1 MGSIDHEEKMKKIKE
16 VKDEMYAENA
26 KEKGL
31 FIINTGAGKGK
42 TSAAMGM
49 VLRCVGHGMDVGIV
63 QYVKGTMET
72 AEEVVLTE
80 YFSNCVDF
88 HRMGEGF
95 TWETQ
100 DRETDRR
107 AAEEAWQQ
115 SRTMLE
121 SGDYDFVLL
130 DELNIVL
137 SDDLL
142 DVEEVKSVIQNRD
155 PDMHVVATGRRAK
168 DTLIQQADLVT
179 EMKKIKHPFK
189 EQGVKAQP
197 GIEY

>member
-1 MGSIDHEEKMKKIKE
+1 MTPSDHEQKMQKIKQ
-16 VKDEMYAENA
+16 VKDKMYSEND

-31 FIINTGAGKGK
+31 LIVNTGAGKGK
-42 TSAAMGM
+42 TSSAMGM
-49 VLRCVGHGMDVGIV
+49 VVRCIGHGMDVGIV
-63 QYVKGTMET
+63 QYVKGTIET
-72 AEEVVLTE
+72 AEQVVFEE
-80 YFSNCVDF
+80 YFSDRVDF

-100 DRETDRR
+100 DRDTDRR
-107 AAEEAWQQ
+107 AAEEAWEVSKRLIQ
-115 SRTMLE
+115 SN
-121 SGDYDFVLL
+121 DYDFVLL

-142 DVEEVKSVIQNRD
+142 DQAEVIDVLTGKD
-155 PDMHVVATGRRAK
+155 DDLHVTVTGRRAP
-168 DTLIQQADLVT
+168 DALVDEADLAT
-179 EMKKIKHPFK
+179 EMQLLKHPFK